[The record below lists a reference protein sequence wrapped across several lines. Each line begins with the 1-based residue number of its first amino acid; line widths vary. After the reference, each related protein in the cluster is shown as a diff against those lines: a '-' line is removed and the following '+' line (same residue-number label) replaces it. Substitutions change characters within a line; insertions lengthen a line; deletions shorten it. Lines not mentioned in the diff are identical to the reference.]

1 MEKSVSYR
9 GVRKRKWGKWVSE
22 IREPGKKTRIW
33 LGSFQSPEMAA
44 AAYDVACYKLRGKEG
59 MLNFP
64 ELVNE
69 FPRPRSEEAEEIR
82 VAAVEAA
89 AMVGRWPEMVIRRG
103 SGSLPALKR
112 LSQGLGSEEL
122 GLDSPKMW
130 AELAEAL
137 LLAPPPPPPVVEVE
151 MEMEMADVEHVEYE
165 CLWAW
170 SS

>member
-89 AMVGRWPEMVIRRG
+89 GMVGKWPEMVRRG

-137 LLAPPPPPPVVEVE
+137 LLAPPAVEVADFE
-151 MEMEMADVEHVEYE
+151 DVEYDQ

-170 SS
+170 GS